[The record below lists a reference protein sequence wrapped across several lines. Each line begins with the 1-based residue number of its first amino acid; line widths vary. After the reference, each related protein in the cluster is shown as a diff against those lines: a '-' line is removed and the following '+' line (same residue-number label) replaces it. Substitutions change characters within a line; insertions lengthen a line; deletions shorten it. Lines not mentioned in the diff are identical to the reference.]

1 MTDTCLSGVAA
12 GVVGDDGDGD
22 WWVKDD
28 GGAAGD
34 SLESK
39 EDGASSITVTS
50 TLFLGDGDLDL
61 GHGGSGDPPVEEPSG
76 DGRSIEGEGVGDGD
90 KDRGDVVAASRELLL
105 LEDLGVSGLD
115 APGEIDVGRGDKR

>member
-1 MTDTCLSGVAA
+1 M
-12 GVVGDDGDGD
+12 GDVEGD
-22 WWVKDD
+22 WLVKED

-39 EDGASSITVTS
+39 DDGASSITVTS

-76 DGRSIEGEGVGDGD
+76 DGRSMDGEGVGDGERE
-90 KDRGDVVAASRELLL
+90 RGEVVAASKELLL
-105 LEDLGVSGLD
+105 FDDFGVSGLD
-115 APGEIDVGRGDKR
+115 APGDIDVGRGDKR